1 MVVTKGWNE
10 GQVRNYYLMGIE
22 FQFYTMKRIWRW
34 IVVMADSTMN
44 TFKPL
49 NFTLKMVKMVH
60 IVCILPQ

>member
-1 MVVTKGWNE
+1 
-10 GQVRNYYLMGIE
+10 
-22 FQFYTMKRIWRW
+22 
-34 IVVMADSTMN
+34 MADSTMN